1 MAWEKV
7 IPSEQDKQNETIWAL
22 WLWADDTLK
31 PGCEPHNL
39 IKKLAQPQIDDL
51 DESST
56 EWMKGLPGHSGSRFD
71 RSKQTKE
78 SESDS

>member
-7 IPSEQDKQNETIWAL
+7 IPTEQDRQNETIWAL
-22 WLWADDTLK
+22 WLWADETLAPDSK
-31 PGCEPHNL
+31 PYEL
-39 IKKLAQPQIDDL
+39 IKKLAQPQINDL